1 MSMLML
7 EAVLLLALIAI
18 TLVVIFNKDLMV
30 VVVTYCAF
38 SFITMFLYI
47 VMGAPDVAFTEA
59 VIGVIST
66 IYFIMTLRNIDR
78 GASDAESATID
89 INCDLPGC
97 IFCDI
102 GFPAG
107 NRRSVL
113 QAEYPYD
120 GLLH

>member
-1 MSMLML
+1 
-7 EAVLLLALIAI
+7 
-18 TLVVIFNKDLMV
+18 MV

-78 GASDAESATID
+78 R
-89 INCDLPGC
+89 CK
-97 IFCDI
+97 
-102 GFPAG
+102 
-107 NRRSVL
+107 
-113 QAEYPYD
+113 
-120 GLLH
+120 

>member
-1 MSMLML
+1 MLGIIRGITERELRKRREMTEMSMLML

-78 GASDAESATID
+78 R
-89 INCDLPGC
+89 CK
-97 IFCDI
+97 
-102 GFPAG
+102 
-107 NRRSVL
+107 
-113 QAEYPYD
+113 
-120 GLLH
+120 